1 MLFLSCYFEYDS
13 ISNRNSI
20 RYAMLQPEVHAGDH
34 LNSSLEGAANKR
46 KLHLIHDF
54 VYGVMLCLRAVK
66 LCHPHFLFSLYL
78 CPLLRLLSFFH
89 RRLTPFHFFAVFVLP
104 SFLPLHQV
112 ISYASSV
119 IVPTQT
125 LFYFLFVFL
134 PFFILLTPLHLFVLG
149 STYDS
154 HNVLKLTVH
163 KNNL

>member
-104 SFLPLHQV
+104 SFHCTKSYLMLPLSLFLHKLYFTSC
-112 ISYASSV
+112 SYSCLSS
-119 IVPTQT
+119 
-125 LFYFLFVFL
+125 
-134 PFFILLTPLHLFVLG
+134 FFSHLFIC
-149 STYDS
+149 SY
-154 HNVLKLTVH
+154 
-163 KNNL
+163 